1 MIRNMHVFSKLFL
14 LVLMVFG
21 TTSAWGQTDYSG
33 IYYIGSIGYNAG
45 TPANN
50 YYLCPTEGWCYYNA
64 PDNFWPSNTADENKS
79 MPFLTTHKCRDG
91 VYDASKAVWIIE
103 KAPAPNSAYY
113 YIKQKKTGKYIV
125 SNGIISTTSN
135 GWDRMRVHLEEVA
148 NPVDKGNSVLFNIY
162 EFSGHIVIQSIGI
175 AEPAGGYHTGHNNHR
190 WLTVNGG
197 NDNSLQG
204 ASGKGNGPTGYA
216 NTKGII
222 GIYTEDDT
230 NAPFYL
236 EDVPVPAPTF
246 TVNAD
251 GTVEISSSEAGTT
264 IRYTLD
270 GTDPTTSSTAYSSAL
285 PSLDVLAAS
294 SVKAIAV
301 RTIGS
306 QTSPVATLPVVTYNY
321 HIVNVAGNVVATGTE
336 KHPAGYPLTS
346 GYSNIPTA
354 LRSPY
359 ISDETIEFYAMEG
372 VFNASNLDEEHHI
385 TATPTEGTHIEAQ
398 RLQPV

>member
-1 MIRNMHVFSKLFL
+1 MTRNMNLYSKLIL
-14 LVLMVFG
+14 LVLMAFG
-21 TTSAWGQTDYSG
+21 TTSAWGQTDFSG

-50 YYLCPTEGWCYYNA
+50 YYLCPTEGWCYYQA
-64 PDNFWPSNTADENKS
+64 TDNFWPSNTADENKS
-79 MPFLTTHKCRDG
+79 MPFLTTYQCRNG
-91 VYDASKAVWIIE
+91 VYDATKAVWVIE
-103 KAPAPNSAYY
+103 KAPNSAYY
-113 YIKQKKTGKYIV
+113 YIKQKKTGKYLV
-125 SNGIISTTSN
+125 SNGVIQTTSS
-135 GWDRMRVHLEEVA
+135 GWDRMRVHLETVA
-148 NPVDKGNSVLFNIY
+148 NPSDKGNSILFNIY
-162 EFSGHIVIQSIGI
+162 EYSTYLVIQSIGI
-175 AEPAGGYHTGHNNHR
+175 EEPASGYHNGHNNHR

-197 NDNSLQG
+197 NSNSLLG

-251 GTVEISSSEAGTT
+251 GTVAISCSEAGTT

-285 PSLDVLAAS
+285 PSLDVPAAP

-306 QTSPVATLPVVTYNY
+306 QTSPVATLPVVTYN
-321 HIVNVAGNVVATGTE
+321 
-336 KHPAGYPLTS
+336 
-346 GYSNIPTA
+346 
-354 LRSPY
+354 
-359 ISDETIEFYAMEG
+359 
-372 VFNASNLDEEHHI
+372 
-385 TATPTEGTHIEAQ
+385 
-398 RLQPV
+398 